1 VPHSWVAL
9 AVVGTNYLGVQTY
22 CVTRVLKKVKSE
34 EQREHN
40 NHNISFFVCFTLC
53 MRPKEIGLLIQ
64 YLFILQFKTS
74 ICFSIASTAA
84 FRLKRIEM
92 SVDSNEKY
100 LTPITPDQVRLEIK
114 DPVDPTAL
122 TQAKDILKELRTSDD
137 ETTLNGTV
145 DPTRLMSVAKKL
157 GDIPAEMATYV
168 ATKEECKAAFD
179 GLSDVER
186 LPLKIFTQGSWLLRR
201 RREKV

>member
-1 VPHSWVAL
+1 
-9 AVVGTNYLGVQTY
+9 
-22 CVTRVLKKVKSE
+22 
-34 EQREHN
+34 
-40 NHNISFFVCFTLC
+40 
-53 MRPKEIGLLIQ
+53 MRPKEIGLFIQ
-64 YLFILQFKTS
+64 YLFIFQFKTS
-74 ICFSIASTAA
+74 FCFSIASTAA
-84 FRLKRIEM
+84 FGLKRIEM

-122 TQAKDILKELRTSDD
+122 TQAKDILKELRSSDD

-145 DPTRLMSVAKKL
+145 DPARLMSVAKKL
-157 GDIPAEMATYV
+157 GDIPTEMATYV

-186 LPLKIFTQGSWLLRR
+186 TSLENIHARVLAFATAQRQSVTDCVIDIPGGKAGHTVSPCSGKFEIPERRAITCHLLYILVW
-201 RREKV
+201 KKDKL